1 MRHRKRSIWAVL
13 LSILYSK
20 SPTLPNIQQLNLI
33 KCTHFCGILK
43 YLVLFWGKKAKIIIT
58 RWDRNLNFQSR
69 LWDYI
74 TGHRFFPW
82 SDLAVPSVW
91 ASPSV
96 RAPNLPT
103 FALTLRLR
111 CIYAKPCWS
120 FRSKAVGKENLFFR
134 LRSSNASFIALSRS
148 PFPKHLSLLR
158 SLQGPSVH
166 IFVKKML

>member
-1 MRHRKRSIWAVL
+1 MYPLLWYFKVPCAIWG
-13 LSILYSK
+13 
-20 SPTLPNIQQLNLI
+20 N
-33 KCTHFCGILK
+33 
-43 YLVLFWGKKAKIIIT
+43 KAKIIIT

-69 LWDYI
+69 LSDYT
-74 TGHRFFPW
+74 TGHRFFSW

-120 FRSKAVGKENLFFR
+120 FRSKTKGKENLFFR

-148 PFPKHLSLLR
+148 SCPKHLPLLR

>member
-1 MRHRKRSIWAVL
+1 MYPLLWYFKVPCAIWG
-13 LSILYSK
+13 
-20 SPTLPNIQQLNLI
+20 N
-33 KCTHFCGILK
+33 
-43 YLVLFWGKKAKIIIT
+43 KAKIIIT

-69 LWDYI
+69 LSDYI

-120 FRSKAVGKENLFFR
+120 FRSKEVGKENLFFR

-148 PFPKHLSLLR
+148 SCPKHLPLHRSLLLR
-158 SLQGPSVH
+158 VPQCISLSKNV
-166 IFVKKML
+166 IDSLEY